1 MVVIKFQK
9 SRKRKYYS
17 EKFKSKVCPAAIA
30 KFYLK
35 GNPEVSCRAAKAIA
49 DATIAVV
56 FRDLVL
62 KEESLNLE
70 HDVFEGTYDHMDN

>member
-35 GNPEVSCRAAKAIA
+35 GNLEISCRAAKAIA
-49 DATIAVV
+49 EAEIAEVY
-56 FRDLVL
+56 RDLVL
-62 KEESLNLE
+62 EEEYLNLE
-70 HDVFEGTYDHMDN
+70 HDIFEGTCQQVE